1 VLVRLLG
8 VALLVFVAVDAFQ
21 TVLLPSA
28 RGVLSELWA
37 RLLWAF
43 ASVLPGRVGHRARQ
57 AAGPLSIVTTI
68 ASWLVLLWVGYAL
81 LYLPDVASLAFSPD
95 VAFEGNDVVAALY
108 LSGTVLTTLGL
119 GDVAA
124 QTDGLRLLV
133 VLESACGLALF
144 TAALGY
150 LPAIYTVVSDL
161 RTSAE
166 SISDLQATTPEG
178 AARLLQEDAALT
190 LESVRRD
197 VISVRQHLLR
207 FPVLHYFHPPAEQ
220 SVLGVVEG
228 ATMLWV
234 VACFGVSSEQHPG
247 VSRQAASLELALR
260 RLVDDAAKHVG
271 GHAAQDGPDDGAGR
285 EDAPEQLARVRA
297 AVLALPGW
305 KAESGDVET
314 PALADLARTNA
325 VLRRYAAKH
334 GYRFPSR

>member
-1 VLVRLLG
+1 MLLRLLG

-28 RGVLSELWA
+28 RGALSGLWA
-37 RLLWAF
+37 RLLWAL
-43 ASVLPGRVGHRARQ
+43 ASAAPGRVGHRGRQ
-57 AAGPLSIVTTI
+57 AAGPLSIVVTI
-68 ASWLVLLWVGYAL
+68 GSWLVLLWWGFGL
-81 LYLPDVASLAFSPD
+81 LYLPDVGSLGYSSD
-95 VAFEGNDVVAALY
+95 VKFEGNDVMAALY

-166 SISDLQATTPEG
+166 AISDLQATTPEG

-234 VACFGVSSEQHPG
+234 VAHFGVSSGQHLG
-247 VSRQAASLELALR
+247 VSRQASSLELALR

-271 GHAAQDGPDDGAGR
+271 GHPPDDGQDEAGAQV
-285 EDAPEQLARVRA
+285 ERVRA
-297 AVLALPGW
+297 AVGELPDW
-305 KAESGDVET
+305 QAAAGDVDA

-334 GYRFPSR
+334 GYTFPSV